1 MSRVAIPA
9 LEDRAS
15 LGIAM
20 ILVAWLFFSMIDTSV
35 KWLVLAG
42 LPAMQLAFMRYV
54 GHFFI
59 STWLVMRGGLDAE
72 RFQTD
77 RLGLVL
83 FRAYLLTSSTAL
95 NFLALLYLPLTVTAS
110 IMFTSPILVCLLGWP
125 MLGERAGPWR
135 VFGIVLGFVGVL
147 VVMRPFGAEFHWAML
162 LSLHNALAMALY
174 SILTRKLAGV
184 VSTEIMQFYMG
195 LFGTAVLLPVAV
207 YYWSNPSTALD
218 WVLMILLGV
227 FGWAGHELLTRAH
240 RFATANT
247 LMPYAYFFLLFLSVS
262 GYLIWGHLPDRPT
275 LIGAAIIIGSGLLI
289 WVRTRLHSTSKQAAT
304 RSSVSK

>member
-20 ILVAWLFFSMIDTSV
+20 MLMAWLLFSMIDTSV

-59 STWLVMRGGLDAE
+59 STWLVARGGMDVE
-72 RFQTD
+72 RFKTD

-125 MLGERAGPWR
+125 LLGEKAGPWR
-135 VFGIVLGFVGVL
+135 VFGIFLGFIGVL

-162 LSLHNALAMALY
+162 LSLHNAVALALY
-174 SILTRKLAGV
+174 SILTRKLSGV

-195 LFGTAVLLPVAV
+195 LFGTVVLLPFAIV
-207 YYWSNPSTALD
+207 YWTNPSTMWD
-218 WVLMILLGV
+218 WVFMFFLGF

-247 LMPYAYFFLLFLSVS
+247 LMPYAYFFLLFLSISSYV
-262 GYLIWGHLPDRPT
+262 IWGHVPDAET
-275 LIGAAIIIGSGLLI
+275 LVGAAIIIGSGLLI
-289 WVRTRLHSTSKQAAT
+289 WMRTRKRAAKP
-304 RSSVSK
+304 SS